1 MTKRYTADD
10 FANARFAEHKDG
22 RLAVRNCLHPVLP
35 WECNDTYHNDG
46 YMSANGWSPVP
57 AKSIVTE
64 SEFYDAWNSRL
75 SYRETLTEV
84 FGITVIPDPEP
95 TNTERITDAL
105 IDGFEKGEFTLES
118 SFRDIAAALTV
129 RGITPPKEDK

>member
-1 MTKRYTADD
+1 MKKHTAED
-10 FANARFAEHKDG
+10 FENARFAEHEDG

-46 YMSANGWSPVP
+46 YMAANGWSPVP

-75 SYRETLTEV
+75 SYLETLTEV
-84 FGITVIPDPEP
+84 FGITVVPDPEP
-95 TNTERITDAL
+95 TNAEKLERLYSNWSQSDL
-105 IDGFEKGEFTLES
+105 NPPFGEWADSVGVKAPEGWGS
-118 SFRDIAAALTV
+118 
-129 RGITPPKEDK
+129 E

>member
-1 MTKRYTADD
+1 MTKRYTAAD

-95 TNTERITDAL
+95 TNTDNLTEL
-105 IDGFEKGEFTLES
+105 MKEIDQAIGLGVAPRTVAKYLNDNGVTAPNVKGN
-118 SFRDIAAALTV
+118 
-129 RGITPPKEDK
+129 

>member
-1 MTKRYTADD
+1 MKKHTAED
-10 FANARFAEHKDG
+10 FENARFAEHEDG

-46 YMSANGWSPVP
+46 YMAANGWSPVP

-75 SYRETLTEV
+75 SYLETLTEV
-84 FGITVIPDPEP
+84 FGITVVPDPEP
-95 TNTERITDAL
+95 TNA
-105 IDGFEKGEFTLES
+105 EKIIELMGKAPASLNR
-118 SFRDIAAALTV
+118 RDLAKWLDEAGVKAP
-129 RGITPPKEDK
+129 GGDS